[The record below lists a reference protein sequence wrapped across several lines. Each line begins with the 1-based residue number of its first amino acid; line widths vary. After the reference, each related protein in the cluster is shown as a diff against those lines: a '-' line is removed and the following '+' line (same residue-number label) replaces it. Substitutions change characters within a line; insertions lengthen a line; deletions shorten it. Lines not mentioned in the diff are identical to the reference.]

1 MTHGCSPSRLYSDD
15 RNRCTMGS
23 NFVRVMWSNGLTA
36 YPTGDEVGAAVTASY
51 RAVFALPRGR
61 TLLAAPLAVADL
73 HDHQTAA
80 NADNMHD
87 LCLGQLPPGA
97 RLRGIRIDAG
107 LIHDPNGDHNG
118 AQRLRLR
125 PSEMPSAQASGTP

>member
-1 MTHGCSPSRLYSDD
+1 
-15 RNRCTMGS
+15 MGS

-36 YPTGDEVGAAVTASY
+36 YPTDDEVGAAVTASY

-107 LIHDPNGDHNG
+107 LIHDPRVQGVV
-118 AQRLRLR
+118 A
-125 PSEMPSAQASGTP
+125 TPPC

>member
-1 MTHGCSPSRLYSDD
+1 MAGDGLELRALLLALAQVVLGRRQVVVLPTHVVNAAD
-15 RNRCTMGS
+15 RWP
-23 NFVRVMWSNGLTA
+23 V
-36 YPTGDEVGAAVTASY
+36 PQ
-51 RAVFALPRGR
+51 RAVKSLPRSR
-61 TLLAAPLAVADL
+61 TLIAAPLAVADL

-107 LIHDPNGDHNG
+107 LIQDPNGDHN
-118 AQRLRLR
+118 AVERLRLR
-125 PSEMPSAQASGTP
+125 PNEMPSAQASSTP